1 MYRKQVRRRRAV
13 LLLLVAASFILL
25 SLYYREGSGGGLH
38 RFQNG
43 VATVFGPVQGAAD
56 RAFKPGRDLINWFS
70 ETFQAR
76 GDNDKL
82 RDQVADLREQLAVA
96 QTQDQQSEEL
106 GKLLKL
112 SSSGL
117 IPDGLRAGH
126 RPRHRPLADRLVL
139 DRADQCRLELG
150 VRLDDPVIT
159 GDGLAGRISQ
169 VTHGTAE
176 VTLITDHTSSV
187 AARVEPV
194 GATGVV
200 EPEVGDPNDL
210 VLDYLENANGIAET
224 QTVVTAGFATGGLD
238 SLFPP
243 GIPIGE
249 ISDASLEERAAYQR
263 VHVDPY
269 ADLRDMEF
277 VQVLTNPG
285 CRMILTP
292 PIILRLAAIAVFTA
306 IAQLSF
312 FAQLDFW
319 ARAPTRRCSW

>member
-38 RFQNG
+38 RIQNG

-70 ETFQAR
+70 DTFQAR
-76 GDNDKL
+76 GDNNKL

-117 IPDGLRAGH
+117 IPDGLEPVTARVIGRSPTVWYSTVQINAGSSS
-126 RPRHRPLADRLVL
+126 
-139 DRADQCRLELG
+139 G

-285 CRMILTP
+285 
-292 PIILRLAAIAVFTA
+292 
-306 IAQLSF
+306 SK
-312 FAQLDFW
+312 
-319 ARAPTRRCSW
+319 

>member
-13 LLLLVAASFILL
+13 LLLLVAASFVLL

-38 RFQNG
+38 RIQNG
-43 VATVFGPVQGAAD
+43 VATVLGPVQGAAD

-96 QTQDQQSEEL
+96 QTQEQQSEEL

-117 IPDGLRAGH
+117 IPDGLEPVTARVIGRSPTVWYSTVQINAGSSS
-126 RPRHRPLADRLVL
+126 
-139 DRADQCRLELG
+139 G
-150 VRLDDPVIT
+150 VRLDDPVVT

-200 EPEVGDPNDL
+200 EPEVGNPNDL

-277 VQVLTNPG
+277 VQVLTSPG
-285 CRMILTP
+285 T
-292 PIILRLAAIAVFTA
+292 
-306 IAQLSF
+306 
-312 FAQLDFW
+312 
-319 ARAPTRRCSW
+319 

>member
-1 MYRKQVRRRRAV
+1 
-13 LLLLVAASFILL
+13 LLLVAASFVLL

-38 RFQNG
+38 RIQNG
-43 VATVFGPVQGAAD
+43 VATVLGPVQGAAD

-96 QTQDQQSEEL
+96 QTQEQQSEEL

-117 IPDGLRAGH
+117 IPDGLEPVTARVIGRSPTVWYSTVQINAGSSS
-126 RPRHRPLADRLVL
+126 
-139 DRADQCRLELG
+139 G
-150 VRLDDPVIT
+150 VRLDDPVVT

-200 EPEVGDPNDL
+200 EPEVGNPNDL

-277 VQVLTNPG
+277 VQVLTSPG
-285 CRMILTP
+285 T
-292 PIILRLAAIAVFTA
+292 
-306 IAQLSF
+306 
-312 FAQLDFW
+312 
-319 ARAPTRRCSW
+319 

>member
-13 LLLLVAASFILL
+13 LLLLVAASFVLL

-38 RFQNG
+38 RVQNG
-43 VATVFGPVQGAAD
+43 VATVLGPVQGAAD

-76 GDNDKL
+76 GDNNKL
-82 RDQVADLREQLAVA
+82 RDQVSELREQLAVA

-106 GKLLKL
+106 RKLLKL

-117 IPDGLRAGH
+117 VPDGLEPVTARVIG
-126 RPRHRPLADRLVL
+126 RSPTVWYSTV
-139 DRADQCRLELG
+139 QINTGSSSG
-150 VRLDDPVIT
+150 VRLDDPVVT

-169 VTHGTAE
+169 VTHGTSE

-210 VLDYLENANGIAET
+210 VLDYLENGSGIAET
-224 QTVVTAGFATGGLD
+224 QTVVTAGFTTGGLD

-249 ISDASLEERAAYQR
+249 VSDASLEERAAYQR
-263 VHVDPY
+263 VHIRPY

-277 VQVLTNPG
+277 VQVLTGNK
-285 CRMILTP
+285 
-292 PIILRLAAIAVFTA
+292 
-306 IAQLSF
+306 
-312 FAQLDFW
+312 
-319 ARAPTRRCSW
+319 